1 MNTAFNRKAIK
12 SQKSHTIAVLGAG
25 NVATHISRHLHAG
38 GQHISCIWSRS
49 QEHADRLAGQVKA
62 VGISDLASVTPDAD
76 YYLLALPDCAI
87 PQIAS
92 VFKGHGGI
100 WMHTAGAVPMELLGK
115 FFKDYG
121 VFYPLQTLSAERE
134 ISLADTPML
143 LEGSDSEV
151 LELIRSLA
159 STVSATVIELD
170 SARRLVVH
178 MAAVFANNF
187 TNHMANIAGQIL
199 EEHEADLSLLAPILR
214 ETFAKIEA
222 LGPARAQTG
231 PAMRDD
237 RMTMQKHLG
246 LLKGHPEWEKLYT
259 FISRD
264 IGRSRL
270 TAIHDPKTG
279 DDQF

>member
-1 MNTAFNRKAIK
+1 M
-12 SQKSHTIAVLGAG
+12 LGAG
-25 NVATHISRHLHAG
+25 NVATHISRHLHARG
-38 GQHISCIWSRS
+38 HHISCIWSRS
-49 QEHADRLAGQVKA
+49 KIHADRLAGQVEA
-62 VGISDLASVTPDAD
+62 AGVSELERVPPDAD
-76 YYLLALPDCAI
+76 FYLLAIPDRII

-100 WMHTAGAVPMELLGK
+100 WMHMAGAVPMELLGE

-121 VFYPLQTLSAERE
+121 VFYPLQTLSTERE
-134 ISLADTPML
+134 ISLVDTPML

-151 LELIRSLA
+151 TRLIRSLA
-159 STVSATVIELD
+159 LSVSGTVIELD
-170 SARRLVVH
+170 SPRRLVIH

-187 TNHMANIAGQIL
+187 TNHMVNIAGQIL
-199 EEHEADLSLLAPILR
+199 EEHEADLSLLSPILR

-222 LGPARAQTG
+222 MGPARAQTG
-231 PAMRDD
+231 PAVRDD
-237 RMTMQKHLG
+237 QVTMQKHLG

-270 TAIHDPKTG
+270 TTIHDSETG